1 MKALFSRL
9 LVQPSEIRIVL
20 YFLGLFILIGT
31 GMALGRATAETLLFK
46 RYGIENLPY
55 IYIGLSVSLAA
66 LSLLYAAF
74 ADRLRAEKFIIYL
87 AIIATVSLVGIWL
100 IIQNGIFSG
109 GSYPVYFIVYE
120 IISELFLVHCSVY
133 LAQNFT
139 HHQSKRLIP
148 LVLSGNQLGVLL
160 GGISL
165 PVIVQYVGVENI
177 IPIWAALLLLTA
189 AFTIVWH
196 LKNGAS
202 PYFQSKPKKSGQ
214 IKQATHELKT
224 AYKFSMSSP
233 LLKANSLAIFF
244 LVISFYTMYYIIN
257 KIYNQAFPDEQ
268 SLASFFGY
276 LTALT
281 GVLTLL
287 TQILITNKLIE
298 RFSIKNLNLIYPL
311 TTLTAFIALSIFPGL
326 VAAII
331 GSINK
336 DTVMGSIRNPIQ
348 TIFYNALPNHM
359 QGRSRALSIIIIIP
373 LALVFCAA
381 LIYLGNIYD
390 SYIVYCLFGIATSVL
405 YLYYSGKM
413 NASYFSG
420 ISSSLA
426 ERFNTTKQSISSST
440 LNVRSIHSNHLNKQ
454 DDSAVYIASFKLL
467 LHEHPEI
474 AIEFLTNNL
483 DELPIRTLNTIIQM
497 FTDKKIQASNM
508 LMRKLI
514 STSDLD
520 LKSSVLHVLI
530 NNNER
535 SLLPY
540 LKEYDKSN
548 NTDLRAIALY
558 GIILLHDSKDKDLAI
573 TELSNMLSGAKHEM
587 LSALKVSS
595 VIDHLDIVQDKEL
608 VYLYHDAIKNYMF
621 HNDEAVLIQS
631 LRSLTNIK
639 TATIPD
645 SIVSCLNKFLI
656 HTNPEIRS
664 LSVSCISNIKNKDK
678 MQFLEKIIISRNTT
692 NIKNAFERITREA
705 DKVEEITTKLL
716 IEKQYYIHP
725 HTENI
730 ILKILCE
737 HGLDKAILTSLAQQ
751 YADLSLQYLLI
762 HESLLLTKQD
772 LNSPCNLSFHTSKER
787 AFDYCS
793 LAITALGY
801 IESYTDFDA
810 IYNAAISGDAQYSA
824 KALEI
829 LSQSQLKDVS
839 EKISDVILFKSSK
852 TKKYNHNEMI
862 SLCKL
867 QNDQWLQSCLNKCQ
881 PK

>member
-9 LVQPSEIRIVL
+9 LVQPNEIRIVL

-55 IYIGLSVSLAA
+55 IYIGLSISLAA

-74 ADRLRAEKFIIYL
+74 ADRLRAEKFLIYL
-87 AIIATVSLVGIWL
+87 AVIATVSLVGIWL
-100 IIQNGIFSG
+100 IIQNGIFSS
-109 GSYPVYFIVYE
+109 GSYPVFFIVYE

-148 LVLSGNQLGVLL
+148 LVLSGNQLGVLI

-177 IPIWAALLLLTA
+177 IPIWATLLLLTA
-189 AFTIVWH
+189 AITVVWH

-202 PYFQSKPKKSGQ
+202 PYFQTKPKKSGQ

-311 TTLTAFIALSIFPGL
+311 TTLTAFISLSIFPGL
-326 VAAII
+326 VAAVI

-336 DTVMGSIRNPIQ
+336 DTIMGSIRNPIQ

-373 LALVFCAA
+373 LALIFCAA
-381 LIYLGNIYD
+381 LIYMGNIYD
-390 SYIVYCLFGIATSVL
+390 SYIVYCLFGIVTSIL

-413 NASYFSG
+413 NVNYFSG

-426 ERFNTTKQSISSST
+426 ERFNTTKQTAST
-440 LNVRSIHSNHLNKQ
+440 RTLKANPIYSNNLNQQ
-454 DDSAVYIASFKLL
+454 DNASLYVASFKLL
-467 LHEHPEI
+467 LHQHPEI
-474 AIEFLTNNL
+474 AVEFLTDNL
-483 DELPIRTLNTIIQM
+483 DELPTKTLNTIIQL
-497 FTDKKIQASNM
+497 FTYKNIQTTNV
-508 LMRKLI
+508 LLKKLI

-535 SLLPY
+535 SVLPF
-540 LKEYDKSN
+540 LKEHTKSN
-548 NTDLRAIALY
+548 NTDLRAISLY
-558 GIILLHDSKDKDLAI
+558 GVILFQDSKDKNLAI
-573 TELSNMLSGAKHEM
+573 TELSKMLSGSNNEKI
-587 LSALKVSS
+587 SALKISS
-595 VIDHLDIVQDKEL
+595 VINYLDVTENREL
-608 VYLYHDAIKNYMF
+608 ITLF
-621 HNDEAVLIQS
+621 HNAIMNFLLFNNDAAMVQS
-631 LRSLTNIK
+631 LKSLSYIK
-639 TATIPD
+639 SRTIPD
-645 SIVSCLNKFLI
+645 DIIPHLHKFLT
-656 HTNPEIRS
+656 HTNPDIRS
-664 LSVSCISNIKNKDK
+664 TSVSCISNMTNQEQ
-678 MQFLEKIIISRNTT
+678 MTFLNKIIVGRNAVD
-692 NIKNAFERITREA
+692 IKNALDCITSKEG
-705 DKVEEITTKLL
+705 KTEEITKKLL
-716 IEKQYYIHP
+716 IEKKYYIHP

-737 HGLDKAILTSLAQQ
+737 YELDKNILISLAQK
-751 YADLSLQYLLI
+751 YAELSLQYLII
-762 HESLLLTKQD
+762 HENLLLTKQD
-772 LNSPCNLSFHTSKER
+772 LNPPCSLSIHASKER
-787 AFDYCS
+787 SLDYCS
-793 LAITALGY
+793 LAITALGN
-801 IESYTDFDA
+801 IENYSDFDA

-829 LSQSQLKDVS
+829 LSQSQLKDIS
-839 EKISDVILFKSSK
+839 DRISDVILFKSNT
-852 TKKYNHNEMI
+852 TKKYNHKEMI
-862 SLCKL
+862 SLCIL
-867 QNDQWLQSCLNKCQ
+867 HNDQWLQSCLNECQ
-881 PK
+881 PN

>member
-9 LVQPSEIRIVL
+9 LVQPNEIRIVL

-55 IYIGLSVSLAA
+55 IYIGLSISLAA

-74 ADRLRAEKFIIYL
+74 ADRLRAEKFLIYL

-100 IIQNGIFSG
+100 VIQNGIFSS
-109 GSYPVYFIVYE
+109 GSYPVFFIVYE

-148 LVLSGNQLGVLL
+148 LVLSGNQLGVLV

-165 PVIVQYVGVENI
+165 PIIVQYVGVENI

-189 AFTIVWH
+189 AITVVWH
-196 LKNGAS
+196 FKNGAS
-202 PYFQSKPKKSGQ
+202 PYFQTKPKKSGQ

-257 KIYNQAFPDEQ
+257 KIYNEAFPDEQ

-281 GVLTLL
+281 GILTLL

-298 RFSIKNLNLIYPL
+298 RFSVKNINLIYPL
-311 TTLTAFIALSIFPGL
+311 TTLTAFISLSIFPGL

-336 DTVMGSIRNPIQ
+336 DTIMASIRNPIQ

-359 QGRSRALSIIIIIP
+359 QGRSRALSIIVIIP
-373 LALVFCAA
+373 LALIFCAA
-381 LIYLGNIYD
+381 LIYMGNIYD
-390 SYIVYCLFGIATSVL
+390 SYIVYCLFGIVTSIL

-413 NASYFSG
+413 NVNYFSG

-426 ERFNTTKQSISSST
+426 ERFNTTKQTAST
-440 LNVRSIHSNHLNKQ
+440 RTLKANPIYSNNLNQQ
-454 DDSAVYIASFKLL
+454 DNASLYVASFKLL
-467 LHEHPEI
+467 LHQHPEI
-474 AIEFLTNNL
+474 AVEFLTDNL
-483 DELPIRTLNTIIQM
+483 DELPTKTLNTIIQL
-497 FTDKKIQASNM
+497 FTYKNIQTTNV
-508 LMRKLI
+508 LLKKLI

-535 SLLPY
+535 SVSPS
-540 LKEYDKSN
+540 LKEYEKSN
-548 NTDLRAIALY
+548 NTDLRAISLY
-558 GIILLHDSKDKDLAI
+558 GAILFQDTKDRNLAI
-573 TELSNMLSGAKHEM
+573 TELSKMLSGSNYEK
-587 LSALKVSS
+587 LSTLKVSS
-595 VIDHLDIVQDKEL
+595 VINYLEVTENRELNTLFYKIMMEFILASDEVAIVKSL
-608 VYLYHDAIKNYMF
+608 KSLSHIK
-621 HNDEAVLIQS
+621 S
-631 LRSLTNIK
+631 T
-639 TATIPD
+639 TIPSD
-645 SIVSCLNKFLI
+645 FIPHLHKFLT
-656 HTNPEIRS
+656 HTNSDIRS
-664 LSVSCISNIKNKDK
+664 TSVSCISNMTNQEK
-678 MQFLEKIIISRNTT
+678 MTFLKKIIISRNTS
-692 NIKNAFERITREA
+692 NIQNALNSITSEKG
-705 DKVEEITTKLL
+705 KVEEITTKLL
-716 IEKQYYIHP
+716 IEKKYYIHP

-730 ILKILCE
+730 ILKILCKHDINKE
-737 HGLDKAILTSLAQQ
+737 ILTSLAKQ
-751 YADLSLQYLLI
+751 YADLSFQYLI
-762 HESLLLTKQD
+762 IYESLVTNKN
-772 LNSPCNLSFHTSKER
+772 LNPSCNLSFHTAKER
-787 AFDYCS
+787 ALDYCS
-793 LAITALGY
+793 LAITALGN
-801 IESYTDFDA
+801 IENYSDFDA

-824 KALEI
+824 KALEV
-829 LSQSQLKDVS
+829 LSQSKLTDVS
-839 EKISDVILFKSSK
+839 AKISDVILFKSNT
-852 TKKYNHNEMI
+852 TKKYNRKEMI

-867 QNDQWLQSCLNKCQ
+867 HNDQWLQSCLNECQ
-881 PK
+881 PN